1 MMLRLI
7 KTEGDHEKALS
18 RVEVLMGAK
27 PDTPEMDELELLTAL
42 LEMYEDRHYPI
53 SPDEKIGWYGLKEAA
68 ALDFVREDR

>member
-18 RVEVLMGAK
+18 RIEVLMGAE

-53 SPDEKIGWYGLKEAA
+53 SPDEKIGWYDLKEAA
-68 ALDFVREDR
+68 ALAEVRGDR